1 MLKVPLYE
9 IDPDI
14 IPNVRPLSDENSEAY
29 KNLLNCIDSD
39 SQRHPITVRKLTDE
53 ELQKTKISTAI
64 YGIIDGHHRFRIA
77 EELNQTKIL
86 AEIDDGEASFEHD
99 VILAMRLNISPIK
112 MSLKDKGKIIC
123 ELCQYVNTHY
133 DEPNKTN
140 VVEVGER
147 IFGLKKSMTYKC
159 VNAYKRANNEKVIQK
174 PRTEVSLKLQDLS
187 QNLNFL
193 QNILGSEEGM
203 QTIADDSAKTDEI
216 LKKIYEV
223 EKQLKNVKKL
233 LRME

>member
-1 MLKVPLYE
+1 MLKVPLSK

-77 EELNQTKIL
+77 EELNQTEIL

-133 DEPNKTN
+133 NESNKTN

-193 QNILGSEEGM
+193 QNILGSEEGL
-203 QTIADDSAKTDEI
+203 QTIADDSAKSDEI